1 MPRSAR
7 SGASAQRAA
16 RAAAHAQR
24 TAAAALSPANRVDE
38 SEGSDGTP
46 AGAAASGVGLGS
58 GWTAGRSSIRRVSA
72 GGRLARLYYV
82 KRHYHIYQFHYSI
95 TTTTGRYLEYTLVY
109 IGYQPIRTATPIH
122 SAMGEP

>member
-16 RAAAHAQR
+16 RAAAHAKR

-46 AGAAASGVGLGS
+46 AGAAASGVATPASAGSNAVGSPGYLADFPALGS
-58 GWTAGRSSIRRVSA
+58 PPSSAREAG
-72 GGRLARLYYV
+72 
-82 KRHYHIYQFHYSI
+82 
-95 TTTTGRYLEYTLVY
+95 
-109 IGYQPIRTATPIH
+109 
-122 SAMGEP
+122 